1 MPGQSMYPSAV
12 IECGMRDAF
21 DVIRVDDSDDLLRS
35 AVSDQQNRP
44 LIVACQAVI
53 QLRDDAVQLRERI
66 ADLEAQLRGHGSPST

>member
-21 DVIRVDDSDDLLRS
+21 DVIRVDDSDHLLRS

-44 LIVACQAVI
+44 LIVAI
-53 QLRDDAVQLRERI
+53 M
-66 ADLEAQLRGHGSPST
+66 